1 MLWSTQA
8 VSYQKSYAMKKYL
21 LLGYLWVF
29 STVILFAQSTP
40 PVLTPDSN
48 ATVDN
53 PFVISY
59 GDDATWEI
67 SIDSMFYNSV
77 KLDAVGVYTVDV
89 DANTITF
96 DPSLQAILQTPVTAD
111 LIIYV
116 TGYNDA
122 TVSQTIGH
130 GVATKF
136 TITTQPTAP
145 ATNGA
150 LLATQP
156 TLQLKDQYDNNCDSD
171 GATQVDASA
180 TGNGTWTL
188 GGTLPQTASG
198 GVVSYSGLTA
208 SSNVEVT
215 AASITFDLGGG
226 SFTLESNSFALSLNS
241 APSLTANGSATVD
254 ANFTVSFDDNSDW
267 ESNISEVSYN
277 STVLSSG
284 TDYDI
289 DGSANTITLKPGG
302 GNSVLQTA
310 GTANL
315 VVKSDTY
322 TDATVSQTIG
332 HGVATK
338 FTITTQPTAPATNGA
353 LLATQPALQLKDQ
366 YDNNCD
372 SVGATQVDASAT
384 GNGTWTLG
392 GSLPQTASGGVV
404 SYSGLTASSNVEVT
418 AASIT
423 FDLGGGSFT
432 LESNSFALSLNSA
445 PSLTAHGSATVDA
458 SFTVSFDDNPDWES
472 NISEVSYNNTTL
484 SSGTDY
490 DIDGSA
496 NKITLKPGGGN
507 SVLQTAGI
515 ADLVVKS
522 DTYTDASVS
531 QTIGH
536 GSATQIIMVTQPA
549 APTVNGG
556 QLATQP
562 SIKLQ
567 DQYGNDCTND
577 NSTNVSVAKGD
588 AGNWSLGGDLTSNVS
603 SGSLS
608 FTNLTASS
616 NEAITGAYLSF
627 SSAGLAGANSDTFN
641 LGLNST
647 PSDLTA
653 ASNAD
658 VDGNFTVTFT
668 DVDGW
673 QSKISSIT
681 YNGNGVDAGAYDKTT
696 SGQITFNPSLSTSL
710 QVARTADFVF
720 VSDGFNDASLSQ
732 TINHGAANKLSIS
745 TQPGA
750 PISNGGDLNPQPA
763 IEVLDQYDNLC
774 STDGARNITVAKGD
788 TGNWTLGGTLDQ
800 SANSGTL
807 TFAGLTASSNEEIT
821 DANISFSSTGL
832 TGITSANFNLGLN
845 TPPNLTAASG
855 ATVDA
860 VFEISYV
867 DNVDWESN
875 ISSITFDGNTV
886 PATAY
891 TVNSTTNKITFDP
904 AADAVLQ
911 TAKTADIV
919 ISVDGYSPA
928 IVSQTIGHG
937 AETKL
942 VVTTQPVAPANNGDV
957 FQTQPV
963 VEVQDQYDNVCTNN
977 SSLSIAASEND
988 SAAWNLQGTV
998 TGTVSSGSLSYTDL
1012 TASSTDVVTGAFI
1025 SFSASG
1031 VTGANSTTFDLGLNS
1046 PPDLTGASNA
1056 TVDNTFVITFTDS
1069 NSWQSKI
1076 SSITY
1081 NGNTVDAAAY
1091 DKSIGNQITF
1101 DPSKSTALQ
1110 TAGIA
1115 DFVFSSDGFNNKI
1128 LSQEIGHGAPASIY
1142 IVTQPSAPTQN
1153 GGLLA
1158 TQPKVGSKD
1167 QYGNNCTGDNA
1178 TAISVAKG
1186 DGGNWSL
1193 GGSPNQT
1200 LASGEFTYTD
1210 LTATSDEAVTGAFLT
1225 FSSGSFASVN
1235 SNTFDIPVN
1244 ATPILSAANGA
1255 TVDNEFFISFT
1266 EDESWRGSIS
1276 SIQYGEETLPSASYN
1291 TNVAGRIT
1299 FTPSQ
1304 STILQAVGTKT
1315 ITVIASGYANATVE
1329 QEIGHGIA
1337 SVLFISTQPVGP
1349 GSNGATLATQPVVQ
1363 IHDQYANVVTSD
1375 NTTNLNAAASG
1386 GVWTIGGTLQLT
1398 ATAGEI
1404 TFTDLT
1410 ASSDNEVSNATITFS
1425 SFSLSDVIS
1434 DAFTV
1439 PALDA
1444 SPSLLASSNA
1454 TVDDVFEI
1462 SFVANPTWQ
1471 LSIDSIHYGGNLIS
1485 ESAYDKT
1492 QAEKIIFDPAKD
1504 TDFQIAGTKDIE
1516 VFAQGYATATV
1527 SQAIKHGAAAE
1538 MIIALQPAAPAEN
1551 GDELATQPGITLRDQ
1566 YGNDCTSE
1574 NSIEITAAKGDAND
1588 WTIGGTVTKTTAN
1601 GSVSY
1606 TDLTAS
1612 SPGPVTG
1619 AFISFSATDLTTVNS
1634 NTFDIPDLN
1643 AGPVLT
1649 AATNATVDNDFEIT
1663 FTDNADWRTN
1673 ITEIRY
1679 GTNVLPVAAYD
1690 ASVTGKI
1697 TFKPAESANLQQ
1709 VANEYIYITST
1720 SYLLDSVQ
1728 QEIGHGVATDIL
1740 ITTQPFGPEN
1750 NGDLLRTQPVIK
1762 LQDQYQNDCTN
1773 DNSTTVE
1780 ANASGGSWTLEGT
1793 VSLMVTNGVAS
1804 YTDLTAGSTDMV
1816 SDATITFSGTG
1827 LTNAES
1833 NSFFIPAP
1841 LFAPSLIASTTAT
1854 VDSLFDVTFA
1864 ENPEWQ
1870 GKIDSIS
1877 YGGTMLPETA
1887 YNKSQAG
1894 KIVFDPS
1901 QDAALQDAATKQML
1915 VYSRGYQDASV
1926 DQEIKH
1932 GVPDSLIIETQPTA
1946 PLVNGGELDLQP
1958 KISLLD
1964 QYNNSCDSENTY
1976 EVLAKRGDANDWTLG
1991 GDTLQ
1996 AVSNGVINYRELT
2009 ASSANAVTGAY
2020 LTFSGNGITSVDS
2033 DPFDIPALKN
2043 PPNLTAQF
2051 DATVDADFTIDFFD
2065 FEDDWRSE
2073 ITMITY
2079 QGNALPTSAY
2089 TINTDNIVFRVS
2101 EEELLQK
2108 AGTFEI
2114 VVKALGFS
2122 DATVEQTVGHGVATS
2137 MQITQQPLAPPM
2149 NGDLLEQQP
2158 ILEFYDQYSNLCDSD
2173 NDRMIQASRSDE
2185 GDWDL
2190 AGTIEKTAEN
2200 GIVTYDDL
2208 SAYSTGPITG
2218 AIIQFSSEGID
2229 AVTSDPFDIPDVA
2242 TPPELTAAIGS
2253 NVDNPFKI
2261 TFTEDSVWRNRINV
2275 VTVNDSVL
2283 VEESYNFTQPGEL
2296 ELIPSASEF
2305 LQKSGSFQIIVQS
2318 RGFAHD
2324 TVQQDIQHGVADSIL
2339 ILKQPIGPDVNG
2351 EMLVQQPEL
2360 KLADQYLNDC
2370 TTDNSTQVSVEKYG
2384 DKAWELGG
2392 TLNIQ
2397 AIDGQ
2402 VLFNDLIAT
2411 SEIAIDSAYLQFSF
2425 AGDSIVSD
2433 LFTIPVPIIE
2443 LIAAENATVDNEFV
2457 IQASDNASWRDSI
2470 SSISF
2475 AGETLVDTSYLI
2487 EAGSIT
2493 FYPEKDSTLSIA
2505 RTDTIV
2511 VIANGY
2517 ADAKVEQKIGHGV
2530 TTKMLM
2536 VDQPIGPENN
2546 GDTLVQQP
2554 KIQLRDQYENNCTT
2568 DNSTEVL
2575 VDKYA
2580 DPDNDNSG
2588 LWNLGGIKTITASEG
2603 VVQYTNLSATSEDE
2617 VIGARLLF
2625 TSDGLPNV
2633 VSDSFDIVRPPAP
2646 IITPAANANVDEMFT
2661 VTFIENTTW
2670 RKKIFDIRYG
2680 IRSLEGK
2687 YDISVPGQITFDPE
2701 VTSVLQKYGVDSMYV
2716 YSGLYDTTRF
2726 EQPIHHGKSKY
2737 LVIEKEPSAPANN
2750 GDPLIRQPQ
2759 LNLQDQYRNICDT
2772 DSETLITVR
2781 KADSQEW
2788 TLGGTLTQMAV
2799 DGLVKFTDLT
2809 ASSDMEVQGARLEF
2823 EGPGIISKISSTFT
2837 IPEPKTNRAGEASAN
2852 PELVCYGSKSNITL
2866 TGFDGSIQWQVYN
2879 ELNDVYEDLD
2889 GENAELL
2896 VTEEV
2901 VENKIYR
2908 AKVSKAGFSDQYS
2921 NAVSVSPME
2930 PPIADFT
2937 FETDRNEVHFTN
2949 LSEHATSVL
2958 WDFGDGIISSEFEPS
2973 HFFVLDNANGSG
2985 YVVTLT
2991 VSNEACG
2998 NSQKSQQVFI
3008 TTGIDDLIADNG
3020 IVVYPNPN
3028 RGQFFVE
3035 LTAMNNDGLLR
3046 IFNSSGSIVLS
3057 KEIKRSFNADR
3068 FEFDLKDLPGGI
3080 YFLVIQYPDKVI
3092 KTKLIIQ

>member
-1 MLWSTQA
+1 
-8 VSYQKSYAMKKYL
+8 MKKYL

-29 STVILFAQSTP
+29 TSFILLAQTTP
-40 PVLTPDSN
+40 PALTPASG

-53 PFVISY
+53 AFVVSY
-59 GDDATWEI
+59 VDETTWEA
-67 SIDSMFYNSV
+67 SIDSIFYNSV
-77 KLDAVGVYTVDV
+77 KLDAIGVYTVDT

-96 DPSLQAILQTPVTAD
+96 DPSLQAILQTPATAD

-116 TGYNDA
+116 TGYNNA

-130 GVATKF
+130 GAATKF
-136 TITTQPTAP
+136 TITTQPAAP

-150 LLATQP
+150 ALAAQP
-156 TLQLKDQYDNNCDSD
+156 VLQLKDQYDNNCDSD

-188 GGTLPQTASG
+188 GGSLPQTAVG

-226 SFTLESNSFALSLNS
+226 SFTLESNSFPLSLNS
-241 APSLTANGSATVD
+241 APSLTAAGSATVD

-267 ESNISEVSYN
+267 ESKISEVSYN

-289 DGSANTITLKPGG
+289 DGTANTITLKPGG
-302 GNSVLQTA
+302 GNSALQTA

-322 TDATVSQTIG
+322 ADATVSQTIG
-332 HGVATK
+332 HGAATK
-338 FTITTQPTAPATNGA
+338 FTITTQPAAPATNGA
-353 LLATQPALQLKDQ
+353 SLATQPVLQLKDQ

-372 SVGATQVDASAT
+372 SDGATQVDASAT

-392 GSLPQTASGGVV
+392 GSLPQTAVGGVV
-404 SYSGLTASSNVEVT
+404 SYSGLSASSNVEVT

-445 PSLTAHGSATVDA
+445 PSLNAAGSATVDA
-458 SFTVSFDDNPDWES
+458 NFTVSFDDNSDWES
-472 NISEVSYNNTTL
+472 KISEVSYNSTVL

-490 DIDGSA
+490 DIDGTA
-496 NKITLKPGGGN
+496 NTITLKPGGGN
-507 SVLQTAGI
+507 SVLQTAGT
-515 ADLVVKS
+515 ANLVVKS
-522 DTYTDASVS
+522 DTYADATVS

-536 GSATQIIMVTQPA
+536 GSATQIIVVTQPA
-549 APTVNGG
+549 APSVNGG

-562 SIKLQ
+562 SVKLQ
-567 DQYGNDCTND
+567 DQYNNDCTTD
-577 NSTNVSVAKGD
+577 NATNVSVAKGD
-588 AGNWSLGGDLTSNVS
+588 TGNWTLGGDLSSSVS

-627 SSAGLAGANSDTFN
+627 SSSGLTGADSDTFN
-641 LGLNST
+641 LVLNSS

-658 VDGNFTVTFT
+658 VDGDFTITFT

-681 YNGNGVDAGAYDKTT
+681 YNGNGVDAGAYNTST
-696 SGQITFNPSLSTSL
+696 SGQITFTPSLSIAL
-710 QVARTADFVF
+710 QTTGTADFVF

-732 TINHGAANKLSIS
+732 TINHGAANKLSVS
-745 TQPGA
+745 TQPGS
-750 PISNGGDLNPQPA
+750 PTSNGGELNPQPVV
-763 IEVLDQYDNLC
+763 EVLDQYDNLC
-774 STDGARNITVAKGD
+774 STDGARTITAAKGD
-788 TGNWTLGGTLDQ
+788 AGNWTLGGTLDQ

-821 DANISFSSTGL
+821 DANISFSSAGL

-845 TPPNLTAASG
+845 TPPALTAASG

-860 VFEISYV
+860 AFEISYV

-886 PATAY
+886 PTAAY

-904 AADAVLQ
+904 ADDPVLQ
-911 TAKTADIV
+911 TAKTGDIV

-928 IVSQTIGHG
+928 TVSQAIGHG
-937 AETKL
+937 GETKL
-942 VVTTQPVAPANNGDV
+942 IVATEPVAPANNGDT
-957 FQTQPV
+957 FQIQPI
-963 VEVQDQYDNVCTNN
+963 VEVQDQYGNVCISNN
-977 SSLSIAASEND
+977 SLAVTAAEND
-988 SAAWNLQGTV
+988 PAAWDLQGTLSV
-998 TGTVSSGSLSYTDL
+998 TASSGVITFTDL
-1012 TASSTDVVTGAFI
+1012 TASSTDVVNAAFI
-1025 SFSASG
+1025 AFSATG
-1031 VTGANSTTFDLGLNS
+1031 VTGINSTTFDLGLNS
-1046 PPDLTGASNA
+1046 PPDLTAASNA
-1056 TVDNTFVITFTDS
+1056 TVDNGFTITFTDS

-1081 NGNTVDAAAY
+1081 GGNTVDSEAY
-1091 DKSIGNQITF
+1091 DTSVGDQITF

-1110 TAGIA
+1110 TAGTA
-1115 DFVFSSDGFNNKI
+1115 DFVFSSDGFNDKT
-1128 LSQEIGHGAPASIY
+1128 LSQEIGHGAPTSIY
-1142 IVTQPSAPTQN
+1142 IEIQPSAPTQN

-1186 DGGNWSL
+1186 DGGDWSL

-1200 LASGEFTYTD
+1200 LVSGEFTYTD
-1210 LTATSDEAVTGAFLT
+1210 LTATSDEAVTGAYLT

-1235 SNTFDIPVN
+1235 SDTFDIPVD
-1244 ATPILSAANGA
+1244 ATPTLSAAEGA
-1255 TVDNEFFISFT
+1255 TVDNDFFINFA
-1266 EDESWRGSIS
+1266 EDASWRGSIS
-1276 SIQYGEETLPSASYN
+1276 SIQYGDETLPSASYD
-1291 TNVAGRIT
+1291 TSAAGRIT

-1304 STILQAVGTKT
+1304 SSILQAAGTKT
-1315 ITVIASGYANATVE
+1315 ITVVASGYANATVE
-1329 QEIGHGIA
+1329 QEIGHGLA
-1337 SVLFISTQPVGP
+1337 SAFFISTQPVGP
-1349 GSNGATLATQPVVQ
+1349 GSNGASLATQPVVQ

-1375 NTTNLNAAASG
+1375 NTTNLTAASSG
-1386 GVWTIGGTLQLT
+1386 GVWTIGGTLELT

-1404 TFTDLT
+1404 SFTDLT
-1410 ASSDNEVSNATITFS
+1410 ASSDNEVTDATITFS

-1434 DAFTV
+1434 DAFTI

-1454 TVDDVFEI
+1454 TVDATFEI
-1462 SFVANPTWQ
+1462 TFVANPTWQ

-1492 QAEKIIFDPAKD
+1492 QGEKIIFDPSQD
-1504 TDFQIAGTKDIE
+1504 TDLQLAGTKDIE
-1516 VFAQGYATATV
+1516 VFAQGYETASV
-1527 SQAIKHGAAAE
+1527 SQEIKHGAAAE

-1574 NSIEITAAKGDAND
+1574 NSIEVTASKGDTND
-1588 WTIGGTVTKTTAN
+1588 WTLGGTVSKTVAS

-1673 ITEIRY
+1673 ITEVRY
-1679 GTNVLPVAAYD
+1679 GTNVLPATAYD
-1690 ASVTGKI
+1690 ASVAGKI
-1697 TFKPAESANLQQ
+1697 IFKPAESANLQL

-1728 QEIGHGVATDIL
+1728 QEIGHGVATNIV

-1750 NGDLLRTQPVIK
+1750 NGDLLQTQPVVK

-1780 ANASGGSWTLEGT
+1780 ANASGGSWTLEGS

-1833 NSFFIPAP
+1833 DSFLIPAP
-1841 LFAPSLIASTTAT
+1841 LIAPSLIASTTAT

-1864 ENPEWQ
+1864 DNAEWQ

-1877 YGGTMLPETA
+1877 YGGSMLPETA
-1887 YNKSQAG
+1887 YDKSQAG

-1901 QDAALQDAATKQML
+1901 QDAALQEAATKQVL

-1964 QYNNSCDSENTY
+1964 QYNNSCDSESTY
-1976 EVLAKRGDANDWTLG
+1976 EVVVRRGDENDWTLG

-1996 AVSNGVINYRELT
+1996 AVSNGVINYRALT

-2020 LTFSGNGITSVDS
+2020 LTFSGDGITSVDS
-2033 DPFDIPALKN
+2033 DPFDIPMLKN

-2065 FEDDWRSE
+2065 FDDDWRTE

-2079 QGNALPTSAY
+2079 QGDTLPASAY

-2122 DATVEQTVGHGVATS
+2122 DATVEQTVGHGVATI
-2137 MQITQQPLAPPM
+2137 MQITQQPLAPLS
-2149 NGDLLEQQP
+2149 NGNLLEQQP

-2173 NDRMIQASRSDE
+2173 SDRTIQASRSDE
-2185 GDWDL
+2185 GEWDL
-2190 AGTIEKTAEN
+2190 AGTVEKTSEN
-2200 GIVTYDDL
+2200 GVVTYDDL
-2208 SAYSTGPITG
+2208 SAYSTGPIEG
-2218 AIIQFSSEGID
+2218 AIIQFSSEGLD
-2229 AVTSDPFDIPDVA
+2229 AVTADPFDIPDVA
-2242 TPPELTAAIGS
+2242 TPPVLTAAVDAS
-2253 NVDNPFKI
+2253 VDNPFKI

-2283 VEESYNFTQPGEL
+2283 VAESYNFTQPGEL
-2296 ELIPSASEF
+2296 ELIPSASKF
-2305 LQKSGSFQIIVQS
+2305 LQKNGSFQIIVQS

-2339 ILKQPIGPDVNG
+2339 VLTQPVGPDVNG
-2351 EMLVQQPEL
+2351 ELFAQQPEL

-2370 TTDNSTQVSVEKYG
+2370 TTDNSTQVSVEKY
-2384 DKAWELGG
+2384 DNKAWELSG
-2392 TLNIQ
+2392 TLEVQ
-2397 AIDGQ
+2397 PSEGK
-2402 VLFNDLIAT
+2402 VLFTDLIAT
-2411 SEIAIDSAYLQFSF
+2411 SEIAIDSAYLQFTF
-2425 AGDSIVSD
+2425 TGDSVVSN

-2475 AGETLVDTSYLI
+2475 AGQVLVDTSYLI

-2493 FYPEKDSTLSIA
+2493 FYPEKDSTLYIA

-2517 ADAKVEQKIGHGV
+2517 ADAKVEQKIQHGV
-2530 TTKMLM
+2530 TTEMLL

-2554 KIQLRDQYENNCTT
+2554 KIQLRDKYENNCTT

-2575 VDKYA
+2575 VDKYT
-2580 DPDNDNSG
+2580 DPDNDNSA
-2588 LWNLGGIKTITASEG
+2588 LWNLGGIKTITALEG
-2603 VVQYTNLSATSEDE
+2603 VVEYTNLSATSEDE

-2625 TSDGLPNV
+2625 TSDGPPNV

-2661 VTFIENTTW
+2661 VTYTENTTW
-2670 RKKIFDIRYG
+2670 REKIFDIRYG

-2687 YDISVPGQITFDPE
+2687 YDKSVPGQITFDPE

-2737 LVIEKEPSAPANN
+2737 LVIGKEPSAPANN
-2750 GDPLIRQPQ
+2750 GETLIRQPE

-2772 DSETLITVR
+2772 DSETMITVR

-2788 TLGGTLTQMAV
+2788 TLEGTLTQMAV
-2799 DGLVKFTDLT
+2799 EGLVKFTDLT

-2823 EGPGIISKISSTFT
+2823 EGPGINSKISSAFT

-2866 TGFDGSIQWQVYN
+2866 TGFDGTIQWQVYN

-2896 VTEEV
+2896 VTPGV

-2908 AKVSKAGFSDQYS
+2908 AKVSKEGFSDQYS
-2921 NAVSVSPME
+2921 NTVSVSPME
-2930 PPIADFT
+2930 PPVADFT
-2937 FETDRNEVHFTN
+2937 FEIDRNEVHFTN

-2973 HFFVLDNANGSG
+2973 HSFVLDNANGSG
-2985 YVVTLT
+2985 FVVTLT
-2991 VSNEACG
+2991 ASNEACG

-3008 TTGIDDLIADNG
+3008 TTGIDDLIVDKG

-3035 LTAMNNDGLLR
+3035 LSATNDDGLLR
-3046 IFNSSGSIVLS
+3046 IFNSSGSVVLS
-3057 KEIKRSFNADR
+3057 KQIKLSFNADR
-3068 FEFDLKDLPGGI
+3068 LEFDLKNLPGGI

-3092 KTKLIIQ
+3092 RTKLIITK